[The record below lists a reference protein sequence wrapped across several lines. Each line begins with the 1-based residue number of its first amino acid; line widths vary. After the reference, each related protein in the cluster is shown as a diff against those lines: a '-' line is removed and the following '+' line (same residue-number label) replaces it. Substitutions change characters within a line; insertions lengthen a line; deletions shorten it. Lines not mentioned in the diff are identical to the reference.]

1 MFYFYPWLLTTYY
14 SYFIIFFPL
23 LLGYRVHE
31 TSTLFWPP
39 RTKLVTK
46 LVHNTSLI
54 NDWMNFIC
62 PVLVSQS
69 CEIICF
75 VLMEISVFPFPSF
88 CCQERMAVEK
98 GKMINLSCILTV
110 YIFLAS
116 FVDGKVKLRKLN
128 SIWQARDEFKLV
140 KDFKTF
146 CKISAGK
153 SYKVLI
159 NLED

>member
-1 MFYFYPWLLTTYY
+1 MLALDSQTEIFPGKLETGVCSVFCPLHGRAKRTRARIRYPTAVLHTFFFNRIL
-14 SYFIIFFPL
+14 FIYL
-23 LLGYRVHE
+23 LL
-31 TSTLFWPP
+31 F
-39 RTKLVTK
+39 
-46 LVHNTSLI
+46 
-54 NDWMNFIC
+54 
-62 PVLVSQS
+62 S
-69 CEIICF
+69 CEIIYF